1 MDAAKR
7 QLWVTRMQLPAELQQ
22 QRATQ
27 QEVAGGRRNNPRG
40 KRVWPL
46 APTPRHRKALRRTL
60 ESAAAESPGGR
71 LVELE
76 LSERYGVATFE
87 SERTARGAC
96 DRLETMEV
104 EWTAAQRSTIGGGA
118 GATALDAAGRC
129 VVDYRPAFL
138 EPQRAE
144 SLQQELLDATAWV
157 GVKPQLPQGSRQPRQ
172 VSRLPTVPTASES
185 FGG

>member
-1 MDAAKR
+1 MAGCSLVSFVVVPTLSDPFDASLYGKKKLA
-7 QLWVTRMQLPAELQQ
+7 VS
-22 QRATQ
+22 
-27 QEVAGGRRNNPRG
+27 VGGR
-40 KRVWPL
+40 PL
-46 APTPRHRKALRRTL
+46 DGSPFEVELSP
-60 ESAAAESPGGR
+60 AAEFQPPSQIDVVNGQ
-71 LVELE
+71 
-76 LSERYGVATFE
+76 TN
-87 SERTARGAC
+87 
-96 DRLETMEV
+96 
-104 EWTAAQRSTIGGGA
+104 
-118 GATALDAAGRC
+118 TALDAAGRC